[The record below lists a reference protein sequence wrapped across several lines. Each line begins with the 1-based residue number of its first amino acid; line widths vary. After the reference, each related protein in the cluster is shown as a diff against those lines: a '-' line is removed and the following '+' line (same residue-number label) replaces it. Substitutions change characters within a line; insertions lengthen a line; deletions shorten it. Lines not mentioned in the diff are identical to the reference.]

1 MNYQAFVLMIILYG
15 ISTYFHGHQGS
26 HLTYIKEGHQ
36 RQFGRVTLNPLLIL
50 ILQIYNIT
58 MLPWLVLIIIGITT
72 VWFYP
77 IIIILFSQIV
87 RFSLTGIEMRLK
99 VNGALI
105 SLTGIFV
112 IPVTLYFMYLLS
124 QNL

>member
-1 MNYQAFVLMIILYG
+1 MNYQVFVLMIILYG

-58 MLPWLVLIIIGITT
+58 MLPWVVLIIIGITT

-77 IIIILFSQIV
+77 IIIILFSQVV

-112 IPVTLYFMYLLS
+112 IPVTLYFVYFLS